1 MGRIS
6 SDLMRGRLNDAMVQL
21 KHKYRVALA
30 RARDLQFAFD
40 KLRAANN
47 ESKHLLKEL
56 EEAKL

>member
-6 SDLMRGRLNDAMVQL
+6 GDSMRGRLNDAMVQL
-21 KHKYRVALA
+21 KRRYRAALKDD
-30 RARDLQFAFD
+30 DLQFAFD

-47 ESKHLLKEL
+47 ESRHLLKEL

>member
-21 KHKYRVALA
+21 KHKYRVALKDD
-30 RARDLQFAFD
+30 DLQFAFD